1 MPVADLS
8 HPIES
13 GMPVY
18 PGDPAVT
25 IDSHATMAADGYR
38 VSALSCGSHTGTHV
52 DAPSHTEPDGATL
65 DELPV
70 SRFVRDA
77 VRVDLRDRGAREPI
91 RPADL
96 PTVDAGAV
104 VLWTGWDRHW
114 GEPKYLDHP
123 YLTPDAARHCV
134 EQGYDVATDALNVD
148 PTPADGASGSDDPHA
163 TDGASNDPQIP
174 ADHPDAGV
182 PAHHELLGNGRLIA
196 ENLTNLDSVP
206 ARFELTALPLA
217 LAEGDG
223 GPVRAVARWD

>member
-1 MPVADLS
+1 MPHADLS
-8 HPIES
+8 HPVES
-13 GMPVY
+13 GMPVF
-18 PGDPAVT
+18 PGDPPVT
-25 IDSHATMAADGYR
+25 VDSHATMADDGYR
-38 VSALSCGSHTGTHV
+38 VSAVSCGSHTGTHV
-52 DAPSHTEPDGATL
+52 DAPSHTEPEGRSL
-65 DELPV
+65 DAFPV

-77 VRVDLRDRGAREPI
+77 VRVDLRGHSPREAI

-114 GEPKYLDHP
+114 GDPEYLDHP
-123 YLTPDAARHCV
+123 YLSPAAARHCV
-134 EQGYDVATDALNVD
+134 DHGYDVAIDALNVD
-148 PTPADGASGSDDPHA
+148 PTPSEGASDNPHVTDGVGGSDNPHA
-163 TDGASNDPQIP
+163 T
-174 ADHPDAGV
+174 ADHPEASV

-223 GPVRAVARWD
+223 GPVRAVARWE